1 MPNEN
6 DQNNGFTSRFYMS
19 TPVEGEE
26 PLVERYDIEALRLVD
41 DESRRPVN
49 IGDSTH
55 PVYFLNGVPA
65 QCSGGGSGGGG
76 SDVAIYPKYKGGT
89 LIANFSVD
97 GQNGRIYSP
106 TVAEVYKKAQLWPP
120 VGSTSVFSEVG
131 DNNNNNPF
139 KTMIGSYEFLLIHYA
154 PSNNLAEERT
164 MMLDAQS
171 LKGSLPDNAIF
182 SCHYLSDVFI
192 KCQFTSQ
199 DKFEVIES
207 EGIPL
212 NTGENPTMLKCAI
225 KKIEGLQFGVSGEN
239 LDQGL
244 TVKQVLWDGIANQL
258 GTYTFKTGTVE
269 SFNYIYLHFYASN
282 NQYEERILVIDQEAV
297 INGLAQDPS
306 EAYFTCDISDDLY
319 IKGKFIDINKF
330 TITEI
335 HTKTVDETV
344 IVPILCQIDGIC
356 LGSVGTITSGGDTS
370 DCMKKGID
378 YVTAGQSGSDLI
390 GQNATA
396 EGKKTVAFAQY
407 SHAEGYNTTA
417 YGLNETLYGDMGS
430 SHAEG
435 FRTYA
440 IGCSHAEGSAT
451 SALYPSA
458 TPSHAEG
465 YYTCASGGASHTEGL
480 WTSAGFYFNS
490 TYFGQGTHAEGTG
503 CIAISDNTHAEGYGT
518 CAVSE
523 KSHTEGMNTYASPYP
538 VSNFNKFI
546 NRELYVESNTLCG
559 NHAEGIGT
567 CVIGGANHVEGC
579 SNAIGLSGNFSDT
592 YCELLT
598 GGHGEGYG
606 NNITLNT
613 QYHKGF
619 HIEGYQNKIKMDN
632 RSSYYG
638 CHAEGGRTTVLD
650 ACYAHTEGYGAYALG
665 SSDYS
670 RDAMHV
676 EGYCTTGAG
685 MAVHAEGYY
694 TYASGD
700 YSHSSGYRTCAIGN
714 CQTVIGASNEAD
726 SNKAFIIG
734 GGSRT
739 YPFDTNLNIFTVD
752 WTGNTFCNGVLTCDS
767 LTQTSSRKVK
777 ENIKDMSKE
786 EAEKLLQLKPISF
799 DYIKGEGNKNCY
811 GLIAEEV
818 QEVGINYPVFKGTM
832 KTSSEECLQLD
843 YTKFVPYLI
852 KMIQI
857 QEERINN
864 LEKELERKGVK

>member
-6 DQNNGFTSRFYMS
+6 DQNNGFTSRFYTS
-19 TPVEGEE
+19 TPVEGGE

-41 DESRRPVN
+41 ADTRMPAN

-55 PVYFLNGVPA
+55 PVYFLEGKPT
-65 QCSGGGSGGGG
+65 QCEGGGGSGGGG

-106 TVAEVYKKAQLWPP
+106 TVSEVYKKVTLWPP
-120 VGSTSVFSEVG
+120 AGSTSTFSEVG
-131 DNNNNNPF
+131 DNNNSNPF

-154 PSNNLAEERT
+154 PSNNLSEERT

-171 LKGSLPDNAIF
+171 LKGSLPNNAIF

-212 NTGENPTMLKCAI
+212 NTEATPTMLKCAI
-225 KKIEGLQFGVSGEN
+225 KKIEGLQFGASGED

-297 INGLAQDPS
+297 ISGLAQDPS

-330 TITEI
+330 TITEV

-344 IVPILCQIDGIC
+344 VVPILCQIDGIC
-356 LGSVGTITSGGDTS
+356 LGSVGSGGGGDTS

-378 YVTAGQSGSDLI
+378 YVTAGHNNSVATSASGI
-390 GQNATA
+390 GVTE
-396 EGKKTVAFAQY
+396 EGYKTIAYGNY
-407 SHAEGYNTTA
+407 SHAEGVSTCAVGRGDHVEGRYTTA
-417 YGLNETLYGDMGS
+417 FGGTNDGSGGAHAEGYETYATGLSHTEGIQTSADGGG

-435 FRTYA
+435 LGSYA
-440 IGCSHAEGSAT
+440 GVAETTMASHAEGLQSTALGIASHAEGSGTYSGRRREGAIAGT
-451 SALYPSA
+451 SATHAEGYKSTA
-458 TPSHAEG
+458 IGSTSHAEG
-465 YYTCASGGASHTEGL
+465 YKTYISEK
-480 WTSAGFYFNS
+480 NS
-490 TYFGQGTHAEGTG
+490 
-503 CIAISDNTHAEGYGT
+503 HAEGYKT
-518 CAVSE
+518 CVYGENA
-523 KSHTEGMNTYASPYP
+523 
-538 VSNFNKFI
+538 
-546 NRELYVESNTLCG
+546 
-559 NHAEGIGT
+559 HAEGAS
-567 CVIGGANHVEGC
+567 CYVK
-579 SNAIGLSGNFSDT
+579 
-592 YCELLT
+592 
-598 GGHGEGYG
+598 G
-606 NNITLNT
+606 NN
-613 QYHKGF
+613 
-619 HIEGYQNKIKMDN
+619 
-632 RSSYYG
+632 S
-638 CHAEGGRTTVLD
+638 HAEGNGTTS
-650 ACYAHTEGYGAYALG
+650 YGLNSHAGGLG
-665 SSDYS
+665 TYS
-670 RDAMHV
+670 M
-676 EGYCTTGAG
+676 E
-685 MAVHAEGYY
+685 
-694 TYASGD
+694 
-700 YSHSSGYRTCAIGN
+700 N
-714 CQTVIGASNEAD
+714 QTVIGKYNSRDTSN
-726 SNKAFIIG
+726 NYAFIIG
-734 GGSRT
+734 GGTSSARS
-739 YPFDTNLNIFTVD
+739 NLFTVGWD
-752 WTGNTFCNGVLTCDS
+752 GAVTAKGAMSATAFN
-767 LTQTSSRKVK
+767 QTSSRKVK

-786 EAEKLLQLKPISF
+786 EAEKLLQLKPVSF